1 MLQKLYAINL
11 LKLLS
16 KLSVFVIALEFCALT
31 TSHATEENNKENTP
45 KNFTNKF
52 CSNITTKFSSKND
65 RENLNFHEI
74 GKKVGKN
81 EEHFLIPEIFPE
93 IFLIILRNVEQC
105 TLIKADTVSHSF
117 KKYGDQIW
125 TTKLLDL
132 SRKLETPSQKG
143 FDRVKTFAALERGRY
158 KNVSLQYC
166 GLGDMD
172 ESFSFKYC
180 TTLDLSHNYI
190 KDISN
195 VCFPEALEYLQELN
209 LSHNSLKGLEKF
221 FNGYSA
227 PALKKLNLSY
237 NGLSQEAV
245 IKLRNASKK
254 PEILI
259 LEPQIEAPHYGPGT
273 YGGTIAFPAWG
284 IKRY

>member
-1 MLQKLYAINL
+1 MLQILYAINFL
-11 LKLLS
+11 NLLS
-16 KLSVFVIALEFCALT
+16 KLSLFIITLEFCTFT
-31 TSHATEENNKENTP
+31 TSHATEENSKKSAPNNFINKL
-45 KNFTNKF
+45 
-52 CSNITTKFSSKND
+52 CSNVTKLSSKNGHK
-65 RENLNFHEI
+65 NLNSHEI
-74 GKKVGKN
+74 GKKIKKN
-81 EEHFLIPEIFPE
+81 EKFFLPPE
-93 IFLIILRNVEQC
+93 IFLIILPNIEQLN
-105 TLIKADTVSHSF
+105 LIKADTVSHSF

-143 FDRVKTFAALERGRY
+143 FDRVKTFAVLERGRY
-158 KNVSLQYC
+158 KNVCLQYC

-195 VCFPEALEYLQELN
+195 VCSPEALKYLQGLN

-259 LEPQIEAPHYGPGT
+259 LEPQIEASHYGSST
-273 YGGTIAFPAWG
+273 YGGTNTFAAWE
-284 IKRY
+284 IIREY